1 MKDRRTPTMFG
12 SGVRIAAIAAI
23 CGPALTLVSGAAGAQ
38 EPARGETVTSR
49 SRPELDPLG
58 IRSGG
63 MFFYPQLSI
72 AELYDSNIFSTD
84 TLKVDDYIT
93 QISPGLQ
100 LRSDWNNHA
109 LNLFAASDIGYY
121 ADNDSEN
128 YVDYTLGG
136 DGRIDA
142 TRDTSLDWAISHVQ
156 RHEDRGSV
164 DDGGGAEPNEFTVL
178 TPEISLSQ
186 SFGRFSLKVGGGLQR
201 FDFDDSST
209 TNHDDRDRDEW
220 EGTLRLGYEIVPG
233 YEAFIRGAYFAR
245 AYEQTVDDGAPERRS
260 STGYETVVGTALDF
274 TGVTTGEIF
283 AGFRAQNPDEPTFGD
298 ISGAQYGGNITWNPS
313 GLTTVT
319 GFVER
324 TIEETTLDGSPGYF
338 ATHSGLSVDHELL
351 RNLLLGVNLD
361 YTVRAYEEIGRDDK
375 DLEAGLYG
383 KYMMNRNLYI
393 SANYD
398 YTRRNSNVGGED
410 FLKNVFML
418 KLETQY

>member
-1 MKDRRTPTMFG
+1 
-12 SGVRIAAIAAI
+12 
-23 CGPALTLVSGAAGAQ
+23 
-38 EPARGETVTSR
+38 
-49 SRPELDPLG
+49 
-58 IRSGG
+58 
-63 MFFYPQLSI
+63 
-72 AELYDSNIFSTD
+72 
-84 TLKVDDYIT
+84 
-93 QISPGLQ
+93 
-100 LRSDWNNHA
+100 
-109 LNLFAASDIGYY
+109 
-121 ADNDSEN
+121 
-128 YVDYTLGG
+128 
-136 DGRIDA
+136 
-142 TRDTSLDWAISHVQ
+142 
-156 RHEDRGSV
+156 
-164 DDGGGAEPNEFTVL
+164 
-178 TPEISLSQ
+178 
-186 SFGRFSLKVGGGLQR
+186 
-201 FDFDDSST
+201 
-209 TNHDDRDRDEW
+209 
-220 EGTLRLGYEIVPG
+220 
-233 YEAFIRGAYFAR
+233 
-245 AYEQTVDDGAPERRS
+245 
-260 STGYETVVGTALDF
+260 VVGTALDF

-313 GLTTVT
+313 GLTTVN

-324 TIEETTLDGSPGYF
+324 TIEETTLTGSPGFF

>member
-1 MKDRRTPTMFG
+1 MFG
-12 SGVRIAAIAAI
+12 SGVRIAAVVVF
-23 CGPALTLVSGAAGAQ
+23 CGPARALVSSAAGAQ

-84 TLKVDDYIT
+84 TGETDDNIT
-93 QISPGLQ
+93 LISPSLQ

-109 LNLFAASDIGYY
+109 LNLFATSDFGLYTL
-121 ADNDSEN
+121 NDSEN
-128 YVDYTLGG
+128 YVDYALGG

-156 RHEDRGSV
+156 RHEDRGSP
-164 DDGGGAEPNEFTVL
+164 DDLNGVEPTLFTVL

-186 SFGRFSLKVGGGLQR
+186 SFGRISVEVGGGLQR
-201 FDFDDSST
+201 FDFDSAVIAGD
-209 TNHDDRDRDEW
+209 NDDRDRDEW

-245 AYEQTVDDGAPERRS
+245 AYEDTFDDNGFERS
-260 STGYETVVGTALDF
+260 STGYEAVAGTALDL

-283 AGFRAQNPDEPTFGD
+283 AGFRLQNPDDVTFGD
-298 ISGAQYGGNITWNPS
+298 IRGAQYGGSITWNPS
-313 GLTTVT
+313 GLTTVN
-319 GFVER
+319 GFIER
-324 TIEETTLDGSPGYF
+324 TIEETTLTGSPGFF
-338 ATHSGLSVDHELL
+338 ATHSGLTVDHELL
-351 RNLLLGVNLD
+351 RNMLLGVSAS
-361 YTVRAYEEIGRDDK
+361 YTTRAYEEIDRDDN

-398 YTRRNSNVGGED
+398 YTRRTSDVAGED
-410 FLKNVFML
+410 FTKNVFML

>member
-1 MKDRRTPTMFG
+1 MFG
-12 SGVRIAAIAAI
+12 SGARLVAVAAI
-23 CGPALTLVSGAAGAQ
+23 CGPALTLLSGAAGAQ
-38 EPARGETVTSR
+38 EPARGETVTNR

-58 IRSGG
+58 LRSGG
-63 MFFYPQLSI
+63 MFFYPQLGI
-72 AELYDSNIFSTD
+72 AELYDSNIFSVD
-84 TLKVDDYIT
+84 TGEIDDYIT
-93 QISPGLQ
+93 LISPGLQ
-100 LRSDWNNHA
+100 LRSDWNNHE
-109 LNLFAASDIGYY
+109 LNLFATSDIGYY

-128 YVDYTLGG
+128 YVDYALGG

-142 TRDTSLDWAISHVQ
+142 TRDTSLDWAFFHAQ
-156 RHEDRGSV
+156 LHEDRGAV
-164 DDGGGAEPNEFTVL
+164 DDAGGAEPNEYTVL
-178 TPEISLSQ
+178 SPEISLTQ
-186 SFGRFSLKVGGGLQR
+186 SFGRISVKAGGGLQR
-201 FDFDDSST
+201 FDFDDSSVE
-209 TNHDDRDRDEW
+209 NHDDRDRDEW

-233 YEAFIRGAYFAR
+233 YEAFIRGAYFTR
-245 AYEQTVDDGAPERRS
+245 SYEDTVDDNGFERS
-260 STGYETVVGTALDF
+260 STGYEAVAGTALDI
-274 TGVTTGEIF
+274 TGVTTGEVF
-283 AGFRAQNPDEPTFGD
+283 AGYRLQNPDDAAFGD
-298 ISGAQYGGNITWNPS
+298 IAGAQYGGNITWNPS
-313 GLTTVT
+313 GLTTVN

-324 TIEETTLDGSPGYF
+324 TIEETTLTGSPGFF